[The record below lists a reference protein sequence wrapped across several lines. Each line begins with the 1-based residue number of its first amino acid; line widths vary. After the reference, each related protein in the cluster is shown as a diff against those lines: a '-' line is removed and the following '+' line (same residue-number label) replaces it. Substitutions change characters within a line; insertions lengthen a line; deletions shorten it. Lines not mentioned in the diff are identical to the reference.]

1 MATDEEIMHDCDE
14 DEGDEGYLGRGGYK
28 PFSVL
33 WMLKEAREDERKK
46 MIKILD
52 ELWDTEATKI
62 NSGVYYYPFKAM
74 REMII
79 KKLDNKVD

>member
-1 MATDEEIMHDCDE
+1 MTTNEEIMHECDE
-14 DEGDEGYLGRGGYK
+14 DEGDEGYLGTGGYK

>member
-1 MATDEEIMHDCDE
+1 MERHN
-14 DEGDEGYLGRGGYK
+14 
-28 PFSVL
+28 P
-33 WMLKEAREDERKK
+33 ERKK